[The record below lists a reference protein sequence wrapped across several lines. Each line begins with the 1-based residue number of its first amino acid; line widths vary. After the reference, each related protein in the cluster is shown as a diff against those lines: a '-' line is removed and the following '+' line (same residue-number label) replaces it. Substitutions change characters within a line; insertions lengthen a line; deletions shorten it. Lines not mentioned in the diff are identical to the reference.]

1 MFEAVRRVVKTFGA
15 VMKGEVGPLRDNER
29 IWKPLRLLLAGQGI
43 TEPYRQHAAVY
54 SCVTIIA
61 TNISQ
66 VPFNLYRSK
75 GDGKEVVENVPL
87 YKVFTNPNPLLS
99 AQQLWEA
106 TAIWYALRG
115 EAVWILERENVA
127 QVPKEIWIFPPDR
140 FKYVLDDRTGL
151 PVGWKYQGKEEI
163 KLPLHQ
169 VIFFRSYNP
178 YNDLR
183 GIGPLEAASLGV
195 EQDHWA
201 ARHNLAFFRNAAE
214 PAGILTTEGSLTEAK
229 AETLRKRWEDR
240 HGGTDNAHKIAVL
253 EGGLKYQNITLSP
266 RDMEFLEQ
274 RRWNREEI
282 AMVFRVPMHLLSV
295 YKDIKAYKG
304 MLALDKGFWQQNLIP
319 KMGYFEGM
327 LFSKLFSYIDNG
339 KVWGE
344 FDLSVVEALQG
355 DFNEK
360 VDTAK
365 KMNEM
370 GWPINAINERLD
382 MGMKP
387 VPWGDVVF
395 VPWNVAPA
403 DSLIGGG
410 AKPPK
415 KEGEGGGK
423 GILDEARKDIIWKA
437 YLRIQQP
444 HENRIT
450 SKIRRFFFEQ
460 RKRVLDAL
468 NDLLG
473 KGVMGETKDYTD
485 DVFNK
490 NKEDEL
496 LKVLAEPL
504 FADAVQEGID
514 AVLTELALVDFEF
527 SIGDPA
533 AAKYIESK
541 VVKIVGI
548 NDTVKEQIRKALN
561 EGLIAGDTPKE
572 LADRIRGVYNFAS
585 TRANSIARTESGS
598 CIQGGKYETRKA
610 VNVDSTWITARDEHV
625 RGSHAA
631 QDGETVPVGEK
642 FSNGLRFPGDP
653 QGTAKEIIN
662 CRCDTISAT

>member
-1 MFEAVRRVVKTFGA
+1 MLEAVKRVIETFGA
-15 VMKGEVGPLRDNER
+15 VWRGEVGPLKDDQR
-29 IWKPLRLLLAGQGI
+29 IWKSLRLLLAGQGI

-54 SCVTIIA
+54 ACVTAIE
-61 TNISQ
+61 TNIAQ
-66 VPFNLYRSK
+66 VPYQLMQKK
-75 GDGKEVVENVPL
+75 GEGKEVVEEGDL

-99 AQQLWEA
+99 REQLWSA
-106 TAIWYALRG
+106 TSIWYSLRG
-115 EAVWILERENVA
+115 EACWILERENIA
-127 QVPKEIWIFPPDR
+127 QAPSEIWIFPPDR
-140 FKYVLDDRTGL
+140 FKYVLDEKTGL
-151 PVGWKYQGKEEI
+151 PVGWTYQGKEEI
-163 KLPLHQ
+163 KLALHQ
-169 VIFFRSYNP
+169 VIFFRAYNP

-183 GIGPLEAASLGV
+183 GMGPLEAASLGV

-201 ARHNLAFFRNAAE
+201 ARHNLSFFRNAAE
-214 PAGILTTEGSLTEAK
+214 PGGLLSTEQKLSDPQRDK
-229 AETLRKRWEDR
+229 MRKVWEDR
-240 HGGTDNAHKIAVL
+240 HVGPDNAHRIAVL
-253 EGGLKYQNITLSP
+253 EGGLKYQNITMSP
-266 RDMEFLEQ
+266 KDMEFLEQ

-304 MLALDKGFWQQNLIP
+304 MVALDKGFWQQNLIP
-319 KMGYFEGM
+319 KMSYFEGM

-339 KVWGE
+339 RVWGE
-344 FDLSVVEALQG
+344 FDLSVVEALQE
-355 DFNEK
+355 DFGEK
-360 VDTAK
+360 VKTASE
-365 KMNEM
+365 MNKM
-370 GWPINAINERLD
+370 GWTINAINERLD

-395 VPWNVAPA
+395 VPWNVVPA
-403 DSLIGGG
+403 DSLISGT

-415 KEGEGGGK
+415 KEGEGGEK
-423 GILDEARKDIIWKA
+423 GILDEARKDIIWKE
-437 YLRIQQP
+437 YLKRQQP

-450 SKIRRFFFEQ
+450 SKIHRFFFEQ

-468 NDLLG
+468 LELLG
-473 KGVMGETKDYTD
+473 KGVIGETKDYTD
-485 DVFNK
+485 DIFDK
-490 NKEDEL
+490 TKEDEL

-514 AVLTELALVDFEF
+514 AVITELALMDFEF
-527 SIGDPA
+527 TVGDPA

-561 EGLIAGDTPKE
+561 KGLVAGDAPKE
-572 LADRIRGVYNFAS
+572 LADRIRDVYNFAS
-585 TRANSIARTESGS
+585 TRANTIARTESGS

-610 VNVDSTWITARDEHV
+610 ANVDSTWITARDEHV
-625 RGSHAA
+625 RGTHAA
-631 QDGETVPVGEK
+631 LDGETVPIGEK

-653 QGTAKEIIN
+653 NGAAREIIN